1 MQLSHG
7 DGLNDLHRDLTISC
21 IVTFRIC
28 SAPSMLTAAP
38 ASTRD
43 LAREARLA
51 VETRESAMEDAA
63 GDEKV
68 SICGAVG
75 SELLNWLS
83 KSGQY

>member
-1 MQLSHG
+1 
-7 DGLNDLHRDLTISC
+7 
-21 IVTFRIC
+21 
-28 SAPSMLTAAP
+28 MLTAAP